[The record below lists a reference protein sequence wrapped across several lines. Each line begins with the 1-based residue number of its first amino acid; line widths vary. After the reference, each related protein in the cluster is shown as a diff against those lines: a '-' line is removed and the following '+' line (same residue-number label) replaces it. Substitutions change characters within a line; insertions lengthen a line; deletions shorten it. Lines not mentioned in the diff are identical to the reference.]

1 MGFLLQPSVDSVSGL
16 KEAFFM
22 CAALTQSQI
31 LEALQGLDGWG
42 IEDAKL
48 LKVYKL
54 RDFKA
59 ALAFINQVG
68 AEAERLDHH
77 PEIHNSW
84 NRVSLRLCTHDA
96 GGQITEKDLTLARAI
111 QSISHP

>member
-1 MGFLLQPSVDSVSGL
+1 MS
-16 KEAFFM
+16 
-22 CAALTQSQI
+22 AALTPSQI
-31 LEALQGLDGWG
+31 QEALQGLDGWG
-42 IEDAKL
+42 VEHAKL

-54 RDFKA
+54 NDFNA

-84 NRVSLRLCTHDA
+84 NRVTLRLCTHDA

-111 QSISHP
+111 QSISLP